1 MIVTRMLIEV
11 RNPQNRSFVE
21 ATKSIYYLL
30 FHFKVLNKPPYEI
43 SETGWGE
50 FEITVKIFFV
60 DPNEK
65 PVNK

>member
-1 MIVTRMLIEV
+1 MLIEV
-11 RNPQNRSFVE
+11 RNSQNRSFFE
-21 ATKSIYYLL
+21 SDKSINRLL
-30 FHFKVLNKPPYEI
+30 FRFKVLNKPPYEI